1 MGGAGALAR
10 RSSRC
15 CSRAVFSQFRA
26 LGASANRAAAR
37 QMSRGITLFE
47 CNFSNL
53 LSYIFR

>member
-37 QMSRGITLFE
+37 QMSRGITP
-47 CNFSNL
+47 
-53 LSYIFR
+53 I